1 MVRFVGFFISGFGKM
16 EEAMYKYYYDAR
28 EMGRRIKEV
37 RRRCR
42 MTQEQ
47 LAEHLILT
55 AESVSNIEK
64 GKTVCMPEHEIRICE
79 LFEVTA
85 DHLYF
90 GGRYGSRRNIRIGCV
105 RSGLCWKNVRIVS

>member
-1 MVRFVGFFISGFGKM
+1 
-16 EEAMYKYYYDAR
+16 
-28 EMGRRIKEV
+28 
-37 RRRCR
+37 

-64 GKTVCMPEHEIRICE
+64 GKTVCMPEHVIRICE

-90 GGRYGSRRNIRIGCV
+90 GGRYGTRRNIQIGCAQ
-105 RSGLCWKNVRIVS
+105 SGLCWKNVRIVS

>member
-1 MVRFVGFFISGFGKM
+1 
-16 EEAMYKYYYDAR
+16 
-28 EMGRRIKEV
+28 
-37 RRRCR
+37 

-64 GKTVCMPEHEIRICE
+64 GKNVCMPEHVIRICE

-90 GGRYGSRRNIRIGCV
+90 GGAVWNPEKYTDRMCVIGAMLEKCSDSQLKKIEKV
-105 RSGLCWKNVRIVS
+105 IEVLFLE

>member
-1 MVRFVGFFISGFGKM
+1 
-16 EEAMYKYYYDAR
+16 MYKYYYDAR

-55 AESVSNIEK
+55 AESVSNTEK
-64 GKTVCMPEHEIRICE
+64 GKTVCMPEHVIRICE

-90 GGRYGSRRNIRIGCV
+90 GGEVWEPEKYTDRMCAIGAMLEKCSDSQLKKIEKV
-105 RSGLCWKNVRIVS
+105 IEVLVLE

>member
-1 MVRFVGFFISGFGKM
+1 M
-16 EEAMYKYYYDAR
+16 
-28 EMGRRIKEV
+28 RRIKEV

-64 GKTVCMPEHEIRICE
+64 GKTVCMPEHVIRICAIGAMLE
-79 LFEVTA
+79 KCSDSQLKKIEKVIEVLFLE
-85 DHLYF
+85 
-90 GGRYGSRRNIRIGCV
+90 
-105 RSGLCWKNVRIVS
+105 

>member
-1 MVRFVGFFISGFGKM
+1 
-16 EEAMYKYYYDAR
+16 MYKYYYDAR

-64 GKTVCMPEHEIRICE
+64 GKTVCMPEHVIRICE

-90 GGRYGSRRNIRIGCV
+90 GGEVWEPEKYTDVCDRGYAGKMFG
-105 RSGLCWKNVRIVS
+105 

>member
-1 MVRFVGFFISGFGKM
+1 
-16 EEAMYKYYYDAR
+16 MYKYYYDAR

-64 GKTVCMPEHEIRICE
+64 GKTVCMPEHVIRICE
-79 LFEVTA
+79 L
-85 DHLYF
+85 YF
-90 GGRYGSRRNIRIGCV
+90 GGKVWDPEKYTDRMCAIGAMLEKCSDSQLKKIEKV
-105 RSGLCWKNVRIVS
+105 IEVLVLE